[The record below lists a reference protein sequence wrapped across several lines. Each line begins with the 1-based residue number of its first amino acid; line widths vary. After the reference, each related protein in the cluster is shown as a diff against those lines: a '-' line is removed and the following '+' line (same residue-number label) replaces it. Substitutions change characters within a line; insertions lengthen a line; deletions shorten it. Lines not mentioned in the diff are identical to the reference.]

1 MPVCSKDEKYKFVAF
16 TLTPCTKN
24 ERKDFVTFPL
34 LKLMLN
40 DPGNNLLTYTKRVA
54 NVMNCS
60 DYQL

>member
-16 TLTPCTKN
+16 TLTPCTEN
-24 ERKDFVTFPL
+24 VRKDFVTFPL